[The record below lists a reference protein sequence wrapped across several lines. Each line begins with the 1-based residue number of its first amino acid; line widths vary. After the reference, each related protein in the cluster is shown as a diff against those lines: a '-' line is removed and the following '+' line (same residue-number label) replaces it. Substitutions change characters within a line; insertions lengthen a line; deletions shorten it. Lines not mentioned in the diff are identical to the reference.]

1 MSGEKVF
8 LDTNVLVY
16 FYSNTDSNKQRKA
29 SSEILT
35 HQCVISTQVLSEL
48 SNVSIKKLL
57 LPISQIQRDIQE
69 LLNYCT
75 LSIIDADTIIHALT
89 VQSRYGFSYYD
100 SLIIASAIE
109 SGCGHLFSEDL
120 SDGQIIDGVTVRNI
134 FADGM

>member
-8 LDTNVLVY
+8 LDTNILVY
-16 FYSNTDSNKQRKA
+16 FYSNTDSKKQREA
-29 SSEILT
+29 SNEIST

-89 VQSRYGFSYYD
+89 VQSQYGFSYYD

-109 SGCGHLFSEDL
+109 SACEYLFSEDL
-120 SDGQIIDGVTVRNI
+120 SDGQIINGVTVRHI
-134 FADGM
+134 FAVE